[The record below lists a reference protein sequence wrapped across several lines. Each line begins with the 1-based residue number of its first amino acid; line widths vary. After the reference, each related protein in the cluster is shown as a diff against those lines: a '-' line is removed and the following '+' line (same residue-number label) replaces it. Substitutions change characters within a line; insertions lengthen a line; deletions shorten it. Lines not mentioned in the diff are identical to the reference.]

1 VLGSFVSVLRSVSF
15 LSDRGGNDITG
26 TFFGDDDNL
35 HYIWDT
41 AIIKEHM
48 NRDFNS
54 DQNQYANFLLST
66 ITAANATAWTKCLA
80 VAVRYARGLQ
90 RARDLWI
97 GCTLLSAQHFS
108 LVCRHQTC
116 FVCFVSFYLH
126 FY

>member
-1 VLGSFVSVLRSVSF
+1 MCALRSVSF

-80 VAVRYARGLQ
+80 VAVRYVWGLQ
-90 RARDLWI
+90 RAGGLYLARVY
-97 GCTLLSAQHFS
+97 SPSQPFS
-108 LVCRHQTC
+108 LA
-116 FVCFVSFYLH
+116 
-126 FY
+126 

>member
-1 VLGSFVSVLRSVSF
+1 MPHLPRSLKRSVSF
-15 LSDRGGNDITG
+15 KSDRGGNDITG

-54 DQNQYANFLLST
+54 DQNQYASFLLST

-80 VAVRYARGLQ
+80 VAVRCSLAARVFV
-90 RARDLWI
+90 DN
-97 GCTLLSAQHFS
+97 S
-108 LVCRHQTC
+108 TC
-116 FVCFVSFYLH
+116 LTRVFI
-126 FY
+126 